1 MAEVSV
7 DAGLKSITEGR
18 KSRHLDLL
26 DVPLESSDL
35 VYVVCSMPPYR
46 LGGMNLGRSSRQRG
60 RHWIC
65 MQERIDVSCISRN
78 WPGEGSVPLL
88 TSG

>member
-1 MAEVSV
+1 
-7 DAGLKSITEGR
+7 LKSITEGR

-46 LGGMNLGRSSRQRG
+46 LSGMGDQRERDSDIHYGHKGELTLDALFGTGPDHTQGGKVMCL
-60 RHWIC
+60 C
-65 MQERIDVSCISRN
+65 
-78 WPGEGSVPLL
+78 
-88 TSG
+88 